1 MLFFRFTLVFL
12 HFYVFTRA
20 FYYLLLQPGTP
31 VYIDPAMIDQ
41 RMILCFFTPDADAW
55 FLIQFSLVS
64 TRHTTFACL
73 GYEDIQFGS
82 TNLFDRLE

>member
-1 MLFFRFTLVFL
+1 
-12 HFYVFTRA
+12 
-20 FYYLLLQPGTP
+20 
-31 VYIDPAMIDQ
+31 MIDQ

>member
-20 FYYLLLQPGTP
+20 FYYLLQPVP
-31 VYIDPAMIDQ
+31 RYIDPAMIDQ